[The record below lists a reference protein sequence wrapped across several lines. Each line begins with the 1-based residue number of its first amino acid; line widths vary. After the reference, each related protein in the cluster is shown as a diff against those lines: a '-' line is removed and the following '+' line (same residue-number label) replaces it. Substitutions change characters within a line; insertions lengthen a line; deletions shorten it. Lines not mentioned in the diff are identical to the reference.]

1 MLQAIKNK
9 KAGRNFK
16 GTEIQWSS
24 LFEGSE
30 DSLTSSVVGTLL
42 YLPHTILWTIL
53 NKAVGDSIISI
64 KEPIEDFVFWPSWNS
79 KYTKNKKIIEPD
91 VFIQT
96 PKYHIIIEA
105 KKADGKGQDINQW
118 KRELIAH
125 QNEYCDVGNKKD
137 VIFIALGGV
146 SEDKKVPIE
155 ISSFTEDLLPEGYD
169 RKFTITQLQWK
180 TLLKACLDYKYRL
193 DSITDEYNQA
203 TLRILNHFIE
213 FENTEDVA
221 IYELAQ
227 DGSKNFISVHQAK
240 AYYSVGNNTK
250 SKYASI
256 FK

>member
-42 YLPHTILWTIL
+42 YLPDTIIWTIL
-53 NKAVGDSIISI
+53 NQAVGYNLISI
-64 KEPIEDFVFWPSWNS
+64 DEPIEDFIFWPSWNS
-79 KYTKNKKIIEPD
+79 KYTANRNFVEPD
-91 VFIQT
+91 VFIET
-96 PKYHIIIEA
+96 PHYNIIIEA

-125 QNEYCDVGNKKD
+125 QNEYCNVGNKKD

-180 TLLKACLDYKYRL
+180 TLLKTCLDQKYTL
-193 DSITDEYNQA
+193 EYITDEYNQA
-203 TLRILNHFIE
+203 TLRILNDIIE
-213 FENTEDVA
+213 YFEIHKV
-221 IYELAQ
+221 YRL
-227 DGSKNFISVHQAK
+227 
-240 AYYSVGNNTK
+240 
-250 SKYASI
+250 KYFSDI
-256 FK
+256 NYPNYKVKDYPLSSFTLI